1 VNLHTRLVELAKI
14 STAPA
19 PVVSVYLNSRWADE
33 HQRDRVRIFMKNEL
47 AEARRP
53 QTIRAAD
60 ADLDWVEAQGAALVE
75 QATVPEADGVA
86 LFACGAL
93 GLRDVL
99 HVRMPFEN
107 AFIVA
112 QAPFLRPLAALLTAA
127 PATLLVFVDGESA
140 RLIPLT
146 PAGAGEEV
154 RLESEVP
161 GHPRPGGWAQRAQSD
176 YKRHSQAQ
184 RARHF
189 EAVAESL
196 AGLAASDGIERIVL
210 AGEPR
215 NVALLRHALPVG
227 IAERIAGT
235 VAGSRHEV
243 AEVILARAA
252 ELVERMEGQRE
263 AEEVDAV
270 LTGAA
275 KGGKAAAGLE
285 ATIEAINRGA
295 VHRLFLLKEFRQPGY
310 VCTGCGVLDA
320 HSTRVCRACGKA
332 TREVEL
338 GEAMTDRV
346 AAAGGTVT
354 TMGIH
359 RSLHE
364 AGGIAARLR
373 YPL

>member
-1 VNLHTRLVELAKI
+1 VNLHMRLVELAKI
-14 STAPA
+14 TTAPA
-19 PVVSVYLNSRWADE
+19 PVVSVYLDSRWADE
-33 HQRDRVRIFMKNEL
+33 HQRDRVRIFLKNEL

-53 QTIRAAD
+53 HTIRAAD

-75 QATVPEADGVA
+75 RATGPEANGVA

-99 HVRMPFEN
+99 HARMPFEN

-112 QAPFLRPLAALLTAA
+112 PAPFLRPLAALLTAA
-127 PATLLVFVDGESA
+127 PATLVVFVDGESA
-140 RLIPLT
+140 RLIPLM

-154 RLESEVP
+154 RLESAVP
-161 GHPRPGGWAQRAQSD
+161 GHPRTGGWAQRAQSD
-176 YKRHSQAQ
+176 YQRHSQAQ
-184 RARHF
+184 HGRHF

-196 AGLAASDGIERIVL
+196 AGLAASNGIERIVL

-227 IAERIAGT
+227 IAE
-235 VAGSRHEV
+235 
-243 AEVILARAA
+243 
-252 ELVERMEGQRE
+252 LVERIEGQRE

-320 HSTRVCRACGKA
+320 HSTRACRACGKA

-346 AAAGGTVT
+346 VAAGGTVT
-354 TMGIH
+354 TLGIH
-359 RSLHE
+359 RPLHD

-373 YPL
+373 YSL